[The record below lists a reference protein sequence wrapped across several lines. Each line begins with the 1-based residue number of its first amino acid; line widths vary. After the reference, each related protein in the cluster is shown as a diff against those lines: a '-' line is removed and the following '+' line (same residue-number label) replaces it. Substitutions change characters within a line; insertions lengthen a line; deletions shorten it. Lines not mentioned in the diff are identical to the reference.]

1 MSGRFFIMVCTN
13 QTEAEC
19 LERNLFGGTPDFREW
34 YRVIRPGDTGFL
46 LNFESGDLMG
56 VFEALSQAQINI
68 EPDAWK
74 GKFPLQVRVKARGEV
89 QRLGT
94 GQEVLRN
101 LNIIR
106 PGKRAPSFPAHDD
119 ITKLKNLLAYF
130 KKTGPPAVSKA
141 SVPVPVG
148 ETLIGQKDNFDDVVG
163 LDDAKAFIRER
174 MIEPAIDLVLAR
186 QYSLRLG
193 GGLLLFGPPG
203 TGKTLLARATSQE
216 LDARFEEIS
225 PSIIRGFPGDAE
237 RSLEQ
242 LFSSLRDSPRA
253 VLFIDEAEAL
263 LARREGQTS
272 SVMQRV
278 IPVLLSQFSL
288 ASKNRDRPFLI
299 MAATNAPWE
308 IDNAFLRP
316 GRLDL
321 RLYVGPPK
329 GEALIRILKL
339 FLRNRPVSEAFK
351 REEVLGQISEKLE
364 GFTGA
369 DIELL
374 TDRAALLAFREAKSS
389 GKRIPVTPELI
400 LEIARNWPR
409 SVTPAEERKYL
420 DWQKTRSSDI

>member
-1 MSGRFFIMVCTN
+1 MSGRFFIMVCTKP
-13 QTEAEC
+13 TEAEC

-56 VFEALSQAQINI
+56 VFEAISQAQFNI

-89 QRLGT
+89 QRLGR
-94 GQEVLRN
+94 GQEILRN

-130 KKTGPPAVSKA
+130 KKTVPAGVSQPTVEQPLSEQA
-141 SVPVPVG
+141 IS
-148 ETLIGQKDNFDDVVG
+148 FDDVIG
-163 LDDAKAFIRER
+163 LEDAKAFIQER
-174 MIEPAIDLVLAR
+174 MIEPAIDLELAR

-329 GEALIRILKL
+329 GEALVRILKL

-374 TDRAALLAFREAKSS
+374 TDRAALFAFREAKSS

-400 LEIARNWPR
+400 LEIATNWPR